1 MNTRQSRL
9 ASRRAHTARNALA
22 GGLIL
27 AASAAPCAWADDAA
41 PAAPA
46 DAAPAAWA
54 DTLKL
59 SGHLEAG
66 ITGNPD
72 GPRNGLNF
80 GDLFTDRAN
89 TPLLNQLMLTA
100 ERPLDP
106 KATGYDFGFKLQAMY
121 GSDARYTH
129 SFNELDRVIG
139 GRNQIDIVEANGVV
153 HTPWLT
159 DSGIDAKLGE
169 FPSPMSAESIDATQ
183 NALYS
188 HSYIFNFGVPFK
200 HTGILTTTHLNSVV
214 DLYAGADT
222 GVNAWVGTKGDD
234 NKAAA
239 GQFGIGLNLMD
250 GKLTI
255 LGLTHIGPELP
266 GNNHDFRYLND
277 ITATLKVSDA
287 LTLTTDVNYI
297 RDDGLHAIGYGAA
310 QYIVYNLNDQIALIA
325 RGEVWRDNN
334 GAFVAAFPGNLD
346 FINSERGLA
355 PSTTISGGRT
365 TYGALTLGVNYKP
378 AVPKIIDGFVIRPE
392 LRFDQSLNG
401 TTPFNAGTSVHQVT
415 LAADFIL
422 PF

>member
-1 MNTRQSRL
+1 MDKRQFRRMSRWN
-9 ASRRAHTARNALA
+9 RTARDALA
-22 GGLIL
+22 GGIL
-27 AASAAPCAWADDAA
+27 LATTAAPCAFADDAA
-41 PAAPA
+41 TPASS

-59 SGHLEAG
+59 SGHIEAG

-80 GDLFTDRAN
+80 GHLFTDRAN

-106 KATGYDFGFKLQAMY
+106 KATGYDFGFKLQGMY

-129 SFNELDRVIG
+129 SFNEFDRVIG
-139 GRNQIDIVEANGVV
+139 GRNQLDIVEANGLV
-153 HTPWLT
+153 HLPLLT
-159 DSGIDAKLGE
+159 EGGIDAKIGE
-169 FPSPMSAESIDATQ
+169 FSSPMSAETIDATG

-200 HTGILTTTHLNSVV
+200 HTGILTTIHLNSVV

-222 GVNAWVGTKGDD
+222 GVNAWVGTKGD
-234 NKAAA
+234 NNTSAA

-255 LGLTHIGPELP
+255 LGLSHIGPELP

-277 ITATLKVSDA
+277 ITATLKVSDS

-310 QYIVYNLNDQIALIA
+310 QYIVYNLNDQIALVA

-346 FINSERGLA
+346 FINSQRGLV
-355 PSTTISGGRT
+355 PNTTIGGGRT
-365 TYGALTLGVNYKP
+365 TYGELTLGVNYKP
-378 AVPKIIDGFVIRPE
+378 EVPKAIEGFVIRPE
-392 LRFDQSLNG
+392 LRFDRSLNG